1 MSRRILLSNAVVV
14 TMDAERRIIHTG
26 SIGIDNDTIA
36 FVCVTGAEPDEWRH
50 VETWDL
56 AGRVVIPGLINTH
69 THAAMTLLRGYADD
83 MALMEWLEKKIWPF
97 EAHLTPDDVYIG
109 ALVACAEM
117 IRSGTTVFADMYFH
131 MEGVAKAVAE
141 SGIRASLS
149 RGLIGTAAP
158 AGEDDEA
165 LREAVRFCER
175 WQGEANG
182 RITTCLAPHAPYT
195 CPPPFLEKVVDAASA
210 HDLSIHTHI
219 SETKDEMAQ
228 IARTYGGSP
237 VKYMLRHGV
246 FKRPTLAAHCVHLD
260 DEDID
265 ILADNAVAVAHNPGS
280 NMKLASGV
288 APVTKMRDRGVV
300 VGLGTD
306 GASSNNNLDMIEE
319 ARLAALLHKAVLFD
333 PTAIPAMD
341 ALAMATIDGAKA
353 LRMDDQ
359 VGSLEAGK
367 QADLVVLSTRRP
379 NMAPL
384 FDPVSNIVYSSNP
397 GDIEHVF
404 VRGEFV
410 LRDGKIV
417 AFDESRAIE
426 EFRSKSARLAQEAK
440 S

>member
-14 TMDAERRIIHTG
+14 TMDAQRRVFSTG
-26 SIGIDNDTIA
+26 SIGIDNDAIA
-36 FVCVTGAEPDEWRH
+36 FVCETGAEPDEWRRC
-50 VETWDL
+50 ETWDL
-56 AGRVVIPGLINTH
+56 AGKVVIPGLINTH

-83 MALMEWLEKKIWPF
+83 MALMEWLEKKVWPF
-97 EAHLTPDDVYIG
+97 EAHLTPEDVYIG
-109 ALVACAEM
+109 TLVACAEM

-131 MEGVAKAVAE
+131 MEVVAKAVAE
-141 SGIRASLS
+141 SGMRRRVPAAC
-149 RGLIGTAAP
+149 IGTSASTD
-158 AGEDDEA
+158 ESDEA

-195 CPPPFLEKVVDAASA
+195 CPPPFLEKVVDVAAVNN
-210 HDLSIHTHI
+210 LSIHTHI
-219 SETKDEMAQ
+219 SETKDEIAQ
-228 IARTYGGSP
+228 IARTYGESP
-237 VKYMLRHGV
+237 VKYMMRCGV

-260 DEDID
+260 DEDIE

-288 APVTKMRDRGVV
+288 APVTKMRGRGVA

-333 PTAIPAMD
+333 PTAIAAMD
-341 ALAMATIDGAKA
+341 ALSMATIEGAKA

-359 VGSLEAGK
+359 LGSLEAGK

-379 NMAPL
+379 HMAPM

-397 GDIEHVF
+397 GDIEHVV
-404 VRGEFV
+404 VRGESV
-410 LRDGKIV
+410 LRDGNIV

-426 EFRSKSARLAQEAK
+426 EFRSRSERLAREAK